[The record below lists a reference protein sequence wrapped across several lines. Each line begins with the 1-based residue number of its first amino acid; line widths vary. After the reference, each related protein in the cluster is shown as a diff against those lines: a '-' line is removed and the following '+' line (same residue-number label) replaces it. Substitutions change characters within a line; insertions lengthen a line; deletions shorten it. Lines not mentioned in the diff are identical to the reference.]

1 LGLLIEER
9 CVCAAKGCLN
19 EDMPERQFLANSYSH
34 EIFKFGPR
42 RIVSRQHMQVQQFSH
57 IASDV
62 RRTYGFFPVS
72 NNIDHV
78 IPPPV
83 KAESAAKYAYTETGL
98 LLRR

>member
-1 LGLLIEER
+1 
-9 CVCAAKGCLN
+9 
-19 EDMPERQFLANSYSH
+19 
-34 EIFKFGPR
+34 
-42 RIVSRQHMQVQQFSH
+42 MQVQQFSH
-57 IASDV
+57 IASDL
-62 RRTYGFFPVS
+62 RRTYGFIPVS